1 MNICKDIIKLF
12 MVFSEKIT
20 DWIINLD
27 AIDQAVTLQ
36 TIPNG
41 GLLDPVA
48 KNLIEVIIHFA
59 SGTNIGLIELT
70 HTFWH
75 HLSSA
80 DIDLARVSILKPELK
95 DIPEVV
101 KSQLLA
107 QLNSELIPYYKAI
120 LEKTILSATDKSIQT
135 MGLIDFD
142 KDEVETFR
150 DSSQEVFVACYY
162 ALRGQSVYVCEE
174 KLVQVTQ
181 KETITTFHSGLEALV
196 SLLENNQLT
205 EEFMDN
211 FAKALMSTLPD
222 FALLESIFYAM
233 NSFGDLLKRKES
245 EEYFSQLFSRI
256 QHFANIIANMSRIV
270 SEKLIV
276 HPFHSQFTRVVA
288 DIVKNTCGGLKNTS
302 NIFINFDSCI
312 LIPLFKSISKLVE
325 RFSNKIVP
333 LGEQPI
339 IWCINFIMT
348 SMSSFQNTLNS
359 KL

>member
-1 MNICKDIIKLF
+1 

-142 KDEVETFR
+142 TDEVETFR

-181 KETITTFHSGLEALV
+181 KETITTFHAGLEALV
-196 SLLENNQLT
+196 SLLENNQYRLT
-205 EEFMDN
+205 
-211 FAKALMSTLPD
+211 S
-222 FALLESIFYAM
+222 
-233 NSFGDLLKRKES
+233 
-245 EEYFSQLFSRI
+245 
-256 QHFANIIANMSRIV
+256 
-270 SEKLIV
+270 
-276 HPFHSQFTRVVA
+276 
-288 DIVKNTCGGLKNTS
+288 
-302 NIFINFDSCI
+302 
-312 LIPLFKSISKLVE
+312 KSIITC
-325 RFSNKIVP
+325 NKY
-333 LGEQPI
+333 LL
-339 IWCINFIMT
+339 T
-348 SMSSFQNTLNS
+348 R
-359 KL
+359 